1 MTRRKGRVGVPAPR
15 AGNLQ
20 AMEPLAVSVRPERAA
35 DRDAIR
41 ALHDAV
47 FAEPDEG
54 LIVDGIRG
62 TGDAIEG
69 GSLVALDGSGTVI
82 GHLLASKGAIVGSD
96 GVERPV
102 WMLGP
107 FAVRADLQGR
117 GVGARLMREQ
127 INLATRRG
135 VPLICLLG
143 EASYYP
149 RFGFSPARAMGIEPP
164 QPWPDEAWQALKLP
178 AYTSDLRGRARYAAP
193 FKVG

>member
-1 MTRRKGRVGVPAPR
+1 
-15 AGNLQ
+15 
-20 AMEPLAVSVRPERAA
+20 MEPLSVTVRPERTG
-35 DRDAIR
+35 DREAIR

-47 FAEPDEG
+47 FDEPDEG
-54 LIVDGIRG
+54 QIVEGIRG
-62 TGDAIEG
+62 TADAIEG
-69 GSLVALDGSGTVI
+69 GSLVALDGSGAVI
-82 GHLLASKGAIVGSD
+82 GHLLASRGAIVGAD

-107 FAVRADLQGR
+107 FAVRADVQGR

-149 RFGFSPARAMGIEPP
+149 RFGFQPARAMGIDPP
-164 QPWPDEAWQALKLP
+164 RPWPDEAWQALKLP
-178 AYTSDLRGRARYAAP
+178 SYTSDLRGRARYAPA
-193 FKVG
+193 FNVG